1 VGTTLEIE
9 IGYHARTF
17 RDEGYP
23 VAEKEK
29 SMAKRSLQQIQAL
42 LIVAAVIVVASAAWA
57 ASPTSTPAPASTAS
71 ATAKAAEPKLITA
84 KSGLKYA
91 DLEIGTGTEV
101 KTGMLVL
108 VNYEGRL
115 ANGEKFDSS
124 YDRREPFSFK
134 IGAGQVIQGWE
145 EGVIGMKVG
154 GKRKLVIPP
163 DLGYGEAGAPPRI
176 PPNATLTFE
185 VKVLKVSNGK

>member
-1 VGTTLEIE
+1 
-9 IGYHARTF
+9 
-17 RDEGYP
+17 
-23 VAEKEK
+23 
-29 SMAKRSLQQIQAL
+29 MAKRFPKSLSAL
-42 LIVAAVIVVASAAWA
+42 FGVMIVAAVASAAWA
-57 ASPTSTPAPASTAS
+57 ASPTPTPAPAGAVNTSHSNIKNNA
-71 ATAKAAEPKLITA
+71 AAKAAEPKLITT

-91 DLEIGTGTEV
+91 DLEVGTGTEV
-101 KTGMLVL
+101 KSGMLVL
-108 VNYEGRL
+108 VDYEGRL
-115 ANGEKFDSS
+115 ASGEKFDSS

-185 VKVLKVSNGK
+185 VKVLQAK

>member
-1 VGTTLEIE
+1 
-9 IGYHARTF
+9 
-17 RDEGYP
+17 
-23 VAEKEK
+23 VAEKEQ
-29 SMAKRSLQQIQAL
+29 SMANRSLQKLQVL
-42 LIVAAVIVVASAAWA
+42 LIVVAVGAVASAVWA
-57 ASPTSTPAPASTAS
+57 ASPTPTSAPAGAVKTP
-71 ATAKAAEPKLITA
+71 AKAAEPKLITT

-91 DLEIGTGTEV
+91 DLEVGTGTEV

-108 VNYEGRL
+108 VDYEGRL

-134 IGAGQVIQGWE
+134 IGASQVIQGWE
-145 EGVIGMKVG
+145 EGVTGMKVG

-185 VKVLKVSNGK
+185 VKVLKVSNGN

>member
-1 VGTTLEIE
+1 
-9 IGYHARTF
+9 
-17 RDEGYP
+17 
-23 VAEKEK
+23 
-29 SMAKRSLQQIQAL
+29 MAKRFPKSLSAL
-42 LIVAAVIVVASAAWA
+42 FGVMIVAAVASAAWA
-57 ASPTSTPAPASTAS
+57 ATPTPTPAPAGAVNTSHSNIKNNA
-71 ATAKAAEPKLITA
+71 AAKAAELKLITT

-91 DLEIGTGTEV
+91 DLEVGTGTEV
-101 KTGMLVL
+101 KSGMLVL
-108 VNYEGRL
+108 VDYEGRL
-115 ANGEKFDSS
+115 ASGEKFDSS

-185 VKVLKVSNGK
+185 VKVLQAK

>member
-1 VGTTLEIE
+1 MMK
-9 IGYHARTF
+9 HSSRTF
-17 RDEGYP
+17 SAP
-23 VAEKEK
+23 
-29 SMAKRSLQQIQAL
+29 
-42 LIVAAVIVVASAAWA
+42 LIVVVMVAVATVAWA
-57 ASPTSTPAPASTAS
+57 ASPTPTPAPAGAAKT
-71 ATAKAAEPKLITA
+71 TAKAAEPKLITT

-91 DLEIGTGTEV
+91 ELEVGAGTEV

-108 VNYEGRL
+108 VDYEGRL

-163 DLGYGEAGAPPRI
+163 DLAYGEAGAPPRI

>member
-1 VGTTLEIE
+1 
-9 IGYHARTF
+9 
-17 RDEGYP
+17 
-23 VAEKEK
+23 
-29 SMAKRSLQQIQAL
+29 MAKRFPRSFNPLFMVL
-42 LIVAAVIVVASAAWA
+42 VMVAVATAAWA
-57 ASPTSTPAPASTAS
+57 ASPTPTPAPAGAANTA
-71 ATAKAAEPKLITA
+71 TKAAEPKLITT

-91 DLEIGTGTEV
+91 DLEVGTGAEV

-108 VNYEGRL
+108 VDYEGRL

>member
-1 VGTTLEIE
+1 MESHSL
-9 IGYHARTF
+9 
-17 RDEGYP
+17 
-23 VAEKEK
+23 K
-29 SMAKRSLQQIQAL
+29 SVRQL
-42 LIVAAVIVVASAAWA
+42 LIVAAVIAVASAAWA
-57 ASPTSTPAPASTAS
+57 ASPTPTPAPAGA
-71 ATAKAAEPKLITA
+71 AKPTAKAAEPKLITA

-91 DLEIGTGTEV
+91 DLEVGTGAEV

-108 VNYEGRL
+108 VDYEGRL

-163 DLGYGEAGAPPRI
+163 DLAYGEAGAPPRI

-185 VKVLKVSNGK
+185 VKVLKVSDGK

>member
-1 VGTTLEIE
+1 MMK
-9 IGYHARTF
+9 HSSRTF
-17 RDEGYP
+17 SAP
-23 VAEKEK
+23 
-29 SMAKRSLQQIQAL
+29 
-42 LIVAAVIVVASAAWA
+42 LIVVVMVAVATVAWA
-57 ASPTSTPAPASTAS
+57 VSPTSTPAPAGTANT
-71 ATAKAAEPKLITA
+71 TAKAAEPKLITT
-84 KSGLKYA
+84 KSGLRYA
-91 DLEIGTGTEV
+91 DLEVGTGTEV

-108 VNYEGRL
+108 VDYEGRL

-163 DLGYGEAGAPPRI
+163 DLAYGEAGAPPRI

>member
-1 VGTTLEIE
+1 
-9 IGYHARTF
+9 
-17 RDEGYP
+17 
-23 VAEKEK
+23 
-29 SMAKRSLQQIQAL
+29 MAKRSLRQIQTL
-42 LIVAAVIVVASAAWA
+42 LIVAAAIALASAAWA
-57 ASPTSTPAPASTAS
+57 ASPTPSPAGVNTNNSSAKNNAA
-71 ATAKAAEPKLITA
+71 ATATEPKLITT

-91 DLEIGTGTEV
+91 DLEVGTGAEV

-134 IGAGQVIQGWE
+134 IGANQVIQGWE

-163 DLGYGEAGAPPRI
+163 DLAYGEAGAPPRI

-185 VKVLKVSNGK
+185 VKVLDAK